1 MLCICIF
8 SCVIYSFLTITLW
21 GGYSYPHCIAEETEA
36 QRSSETCPRSHNLL
50 LSESQFEVILN
61 PQPACTFNHHAISPV
76 KSVIQQQAYT
86 GCFQVGIHFYFK
98 NIYIYANLNY
108 EFDDYSS
115 CHFHLFLYVRMHRGR
130 VVCKKI
136 TISALFIRLFNQLSI
151 YHPTN
156 QFSNPPNEP
165 TNRSTNQPA
174 ILSSLTINWDL
185 WLYLLYKWRA

>member
-1 MLCICIF
+1 MPRGKCELPKEHIAVWGFRFRWNTTLWEEKVCRHFWFIANIYWMLCICIF

-98 NIYIYANLNY
+98 KIYI
-108 EFDDYSS
+108 
-115 CHFHLFLYVRMHRGR
+115 C
-130 VVCKKI
+130 
-136 TISALFIRLFNQLSI
+136 
-151 YHPTN
+151 
-156 QFSNPPNEP
+156 
-165 TNRSTNQPA
+165 
-174 ILSSLTINWDL
+174 
-185 WLYLLYKWRA
+185 